1 MLFLHSN
8 LYNDYFL
15 NFLSC
20 NFTYK
25 IRAPGGP
32 FWESITS
39 FKTSF
44 GVILKKRIWHV
55 RSSKI
60 RETSPAETFS
70 REREENYWYWKYP
83 NLKRDIWMQKKI
95 FNLRLLPLTQPAMP
109 CCKILFC
116 GLLILVSQVYS
127 CWSVWWHC
135 GAVSR
140 FGTGLTWSSY
150 YRPSNWI

>member
-83 NLKRDIWMQKKI
+83 NLKRDHSKKI
-95 FNLRLLPLTQPAMP
+95 PVAWYWNLRNELRYISKYLQEHHTQCITRAA
-109 CCKILFC
+109 LFFKN
-116 GLLILVSQVYS
+116 VP
-127 CWSVWWHC
+127 
-135 GAVSR
+135 
-140 FGTGLTWSSY
+140 GTFFSTRHIKWKQLQ
-150 YRPSNWI
+150 